1 MRGRQRNDVGLMNRR
16 LEQQNKPKSSETPVV
31 SGVLQRKCTC
41 GQHTTGGECESCKKE
56 KSSGRLQR
64 ARNLKLDT
72 QKSSEVPPVVHE
84 VLHSPGQTLD
94 QATRSIFEAR
104 FGHDFS
110 GVRIHAD
117 AQAATSAESIN
128 AQAFTVGRDVVFAKG
143 QYSPRTAAGQRLL
156 AHELAH
162 VVQQRSALSS
172 GALSIGPADSAH
184 EREAEIAESEI
195 ESNSSPAI
203 SGAGRALQRQ
213 PATHITAPIPKEATI
228 NKQGQATF
236 QINGVNVIAE
246 PDRSSNDKAMTGRA
260 ETDFGLVLDSEPS
273 GQYDDRTKTVTSI
286 TPPQIHATVITTF
299 GPGYD
304 PKKSASYGRGTT
316 AADKHAGTTDLGF
329 HESRHGADWFDYL
342 RQNAPP
348 VFAGKAGMSLD
359 DFLKARDQFHKDLDA
374 YNKRVQDFTKRN
386 TDCVGVLPKAPKEQA
401 LATFC
406 KQQTP

>member
-1 MRGRQRNDVGLMNRR
+1 
-16 LEQQNKPKSSETPVV
+16 
-31 SGVLQRKCTC
+31 
-41 GQHTTGGECESCKKE
+41 
-56 KSSGRLQR
+56 
-64 ARNLKLDT
+64 LKLDT

-143 QYSPRTAAGQRLL
+143 QYSPQTAAGQRLL

-213 PATHITAPIPKEATI
+213 PATHITAPIPK
-228 NKQGQATF
+228 
-236 QINGVNVIAE
+236 
-246 PDRSSNDKAMTGRA
+246 
-260 ETDFGLVLDSEPS
+260 
-273 GQYDDRTKTVTSI
+273 
-286 TPPQIHATVITTF
+286 
-299 GPGYD
+299 
-304 PKKSASYGRGTT
+304 
-316 AADKHAGTTDLGF
+316 
-329 HESRHGADWFDYL
+329 
-342 RQNAPP
+342 
-348 VFAGKAGMSLD
+348 
-359 DFLKARDQFHKDLDA
+359 
-374 YNKRVQDFTKRN
+374 
-386 TDCVGVLPKAPKEQA
+386 
-401 LATFC
+401 
-406 KQQTP
+406 